1 MKISEF
7 ANMTLK
13 SILNKLYVPRHTIA
27 IRNAT
32 ELSVRKMFYNMTL
45 SDNDE
50 DIRKPVITKF
60 INRLDDVADF
70 IYQDLVKQFGYAK
83 IQLHLNFDKRGD
95 IYGDLE
101 VLAIDKLGFDSTI
114 FIDMANMIILRPDKA
129 DYEMFWCSPSYM
141 IKGSKS
147 EGQLINYSD
156 EEIDTSKNLYATLLK
171 TRDYLLQ
178 AYNRDALRQGFSQY
192 ITDKETSAPVPAGN
206 KERQLTFEGMFTEK
220 KEEPKPLTEVKTTEN
235 VDKRRSLYI
244 SDETRDALR
253 TLWKKTGSDEEQRLY
268 CREKIN
274 KAVLDTVNMLLR
286 TLDM

>member
-7 ANMTLK
+7 ANMNLK

-32 ELSVRKMFYNMTL
+32 ELSVRKLFYNMTL
-45 SDNDE
+45 SDNEE
-50 DIRKPVITKF
+50 DIRKPEITKF

-70 IYQDLVKQFGYAK
+70 ICQDLIKQFGYAK
-83 IQLHLNFDKRGD
+83 IQLHLNFDKRGN

-101 VLAIDKLGFDSTI
+101 VLAIDNLGFDSTI
-114 FIDMANMIILRPDKA
+114 FIDMANMIILRPAKTDF
-129 DYEMFWCSPSYM
+129 EMFWCSPSYM

-156 EEIDTSKNLYATLLK
+156 NEIDTSKNLYASLLK
-171 TRDYLLQ
+171 SRDYLLNT
-178 AYNRDALRQGFSQY
+178 YTRDTLKQGFNQY
-192 ITDKETSAPVPAGN
+192 LTDKEIKVPETPKAENG
-206 KERQLTFEGMFTEK
+206 QLTFDDMFAPTE
-220 KEEPKPLTEVKTTEN
+220 EKPPVLSEVKTTES

-253 TLWKKTGSDEEQRLY
+253 TLWKKTGNNEEKRLY

-274 KAVLDTVNMLLR
+274 KAVLDTVNTLLR
-286 TLDM
+286 VLDM